1 VCQIQRTN
9 KFHNYQG
16 KETSTH
22 EEREREKERKRG
34 DPCENSHASTTSHIM
49 PLEIGFQNFAR
60 RNEEK
65 KRQPKHSKRD
75 GDKNDHTHTKRE
87 EKRER
92 DGDNLHDAVAMTSG
106 VHKLPDPQNRIPAK

>member
-9 KFHNYQG
+9 EFHNYQG

-22 EEREREKERKRG
+22 EERERERERERKRG

-65 KRQPKHSKRD
+65 KRRPKHSERD
-75 GDKNDHTHTKRE
+75 GDKDDHTHTQSGKKRE
-87 EKRER
+87 KGMATTYMMR
-92 DGDNLHDAVAMTSG
+92 
-106 VHKLPDPQNRIPAK
+106 LP